1 MYVVSVYVTNDALA
15 VNKTFSYKYDEYIEN
30 FKRVK
35 VIFNHAKT
43 NGIVVDCVETDIEEF
58 EKTNGFKL
66 SPILEVLDSFPI
78 IDERQ
83 FELAKWLSKT
93 TISPFINCLNT
104 MLPKLLQTTKSFK
117 EPLKDELVYKANI
130 ECELTSKQHQVLSLI
145 RDGMKASEARK
156 LSISIFNKLREKGCI
171 YTTFVEKETLKSE
184 IIIND
189 NFKELTSDQEN
200 VYNEFLNSDKRIF
213 ELFGVTGSGK
223 TEVYLHLA
231 RHYLSMGKQVL
242 IMVPE
247 ISLTPQ
253 MINRV
258 KERFNDVIFYHS
270 ALSDNERYAQYKK
283 VKENKISIV
292 VGTRSSIFLPFN
304 DLGLIIV
311 DEEHDTSY
319 KQDNVPCYYG
329 KNVVIKRCIDFDC
342 KAIFASATPS
352 LDSYTRALKGE
363 YGLLRLP
370 NRINNTLPEIKLVDL
385 TKEIKKNHN
394 YIISKDLKEQIEF
407 TLNNN
412 KQVIILLNRR
422 GYAPIVK
429 CGDCGTTLMCKD
441 CDNPLNYH
449 KDINALKCHTCGRIY
464 KNVRYCPKC
473 NSDNLI
479 YYGFGTLK
487 VEEELRKLFPNAKI
501 DRMDRDT
508 TTRKDSHEEILKRFG
523 NKEVDILIGTQMI
536 AKGLDFPD
544 VTLVGILNADAGL
557 AHQDYNS
564 AKLTFDLLMQASGRS
579 GRADNKGLVLIQAFN
594 IEHYVLKAV
603 LKQDYDYFYRIEMN
617 YRHKTLYPPYAHLL
631 AIFISCEN
639 KELLDSSVDY
649 LMELVD
655 KLPYKHYRPLELNRI
670 KGKHRTRI
678 LISND
683 KLNPLINDVWDIID
697 KYLKQKGRA
706 SIKVDIDPLYLE

>member
-35 VIFNHAKT
+35 VIFNHVKT
-43 NGIVVDCVETDIEEF
+43 NGIVVACVETDIEEF

-83 FELAKWLSKT
+83 FELAKWLSRT

-117 EPLKDELVYKANI
+117 EPLKDELVYKTNI
-130 ECELTSKQHQVLSLI
+130 ECELTPKQHQVLSLI

-189 NFKELTSDQEN
+189 NFKELTSDQKN

-342 KAIFASATPS
+342 KAIFAGATPS

-449 KDINALKCHTCGRIY
+449 KDIDALKCHTCGRIY

-603 LKQDYDYFYRIEMN
+603 FKQDYDYFYRIEMN

>member
-43 NGIVVDCVETDIEEF
+43 NGIVVACVETDIEEF

-66 SPILEVLDSFPI
+66 SSILEVLDSFPI

-93 TISPFINCLNT
+93 TISPFINCLNS

-117 EPLKDELVYKANI
+117 EPPKDELVYKN
-130 ECELTSKQHQVLSLI
+130 EGDFDLTSKQKEIFLSI
-145 RDGMKASEARK
+145 HDGMKASEARK
-156 LSISIFNKLREKGCI
+156 LSISIFNKLREKECI

-283 VKENKISIV
+283 VKENKVSIV

-319 KQDNVPCYYG
+319 KQDNTPCYYA
-329 KNVVIKRCIDFDC
+329 KNVVIKRCLDFDC

-352 LDSYTRALKGE
+352 LDNYTRALKGE

-370 NRINNTLPEIKLVDL
+370 NRINNTLPEIELVDL

-449 KDINALKCHTCGRIY
+449 KDIDALKCHTCGRIY

-523 NKEVDILIGTQMI
+523 NKEIDILIGTQMI

-631 AIFISCEN
+631 AIFISSEN
-639 KELLDSSVDY
+639 KEMLDSSVEY
-649 LMELVD
+649 LMNLVD

-697 KYLKQKGRA
+697 KYLKEKGRA

>member
-15 VNKTFSYKYDEYIEN
+15 VNKTFSYKSDDYIEN

-35 VIFNHAKT
+35 VIFNHVKT
-43 NGIVVDCVETDIEEF
+43 NGIVVACVETDIEEF

-66 SPILEVLDSFPI
+66 SSILEVLDPFPI

-83 FELAKWLSKT
+83 FELAKWLSRT

-117 EPLKDELVYKANI
+117 EPPKDELVYKN
-130 ECELTSKQHQVLSLI
+130 EGDFDLTSKQEEIYSLI
-145 RDGMKASEARK
+145 YDGMKASDARK
-156 LSISIFNKLREKGCI
+156 LSRLIFNKLKEKGCI
-171 YTTFVEKETLKSE
+171 YTTFVEKETLKSNL
-184 IIIND
+184 IIND
-189 NFKELTSDQEN
+189 NFKELTSDQQN
-200 VYNEFLNSDKRIF
+200 VYDEFLNSDKRIF

-270 ALSDNERYAQYKK
+270 ALSDNERYGQYKK
-283 VKENKISIV
+283 VKENKVSIV

-319 KQDNVPCYYG
+319 KQDSTPCYYA
-329 KNVVIKRCIDFDC
+329 KNVVIKRCIDFNA

-363 YGLLRLP
+363 YGLLKLP
-370 NRINNTLPEIKLVDL
+370 NRINHTLPEIKLVDL
-385 TKEIKKNHN
+385 TCEIKQNHN

-449 KDINALKCHTCGRIY
+449 KDIDALKCHTCGRIY

-523 NKEVDILIGTQMI
+523 NKEIDILIGTQMI

-631 AIFISCEN
+631 TIFVSSEK

-649 LMELVD
+649 LTNLVD

-697 KYLKQKGRA
+697 KYLKEKGRA

>member
-43 NGIVVDCVETDIEEF
+43 NGIVIACVETDIEEF

-189 NFKELTSDQEN
+189 NFKELTSDQKN

-283 VKENKISIV
+283 VKENKVSIA

-449 KDINALKCHTCGRIY
+449 KDIDALKCHTCGRIY

-523 NKEVDILIGTQMI
+523 NKEIDILIGTQMI

-603 LKQDYDYFYRIEMN
+603 VKQDYDYFYRIEMN

-631 AIFISCEN
+631 AIFISSEN
-639 KELLDSSVDY
+639 KEMLDSSVEY
-649 LMELVD
+649 LMNLVD

>member
-43 NGIVVDCVETDIEEF
+43 NGIVVACVETDIEEF

-66 SPILEVLDSFPI
+66 SSILEVLDSFPI

-319 KQDNVPCYYG
+319 KQDNAPCYYG
-329 KNVVIKRCIDFDC
+329 KNVVIKRCIDFNA

-449 KDINALKCHTCGRIY
+449 KDIDALKCHTCGRIY

-523 NKEVDILIGTQMI
+523 NKEIDILIGTQMI

-603 LKQDYDYFYRIEMN
+603 VKQDYDYFYRIEMN
-617 YRHKTLYPPYAHLL
+617 YRHKTLYPPYAHLM
-631 AIFISCEN
+631 AIFISSEN
-639 KELLDSSVDY
+639 KEMLDSSVEY
-649 LMELVD
+649 LMNLVD

-697 KYLKQKGRA
+697 KYLKEKGRA

>member
-1 MYVVSVYVTNDALA
+1 
-15 VNKTFSYKYDEYIEN
+15 
-30 FKRVK
+30 
-35 VIFNHAKT
+35 
-43 NGIVVDCVETDIEEF
+43 
-58 EKTNGFKL
+58 
-66 SPILEVLDSFPI
+66 
-78 IDERQ
+78 
-83 FELAKWLSKT
+83 
-93 TISPFINCLNT
+93 
-104 MLPKLLQTTKSFK
+104 
-117 EPLKDELVYKANI
+117 
-130 ECELTSKQHQVLSLI
+130 
-145 RDGMKASEARK
+145 
-156 LSISIFNKLREKGCI
+156 
-171 YTTFVEKETLKSE
+171 
-184 IIIND
+184 
-189 NFKELTSDQEN
+189 
-200 VYNEFLNSDKRIF
+200 
-213 ELFGVTGSGK
+213 
-223 TEVYLHLA
+223 
-231 RHYLSMGKQVL
+231 
-242 IMVPE
+242 MVPE

-270 ALSDNERYAQYKK
+270 ALSDNERYRQYKK

-292 VGTRSSIFLPFN
+292 IGTRSSIFLPFN

-319 KQDNVPCYYG
+319 KQDNTPCYYA

-352 LDSYTRALKGE
+352 LDNYTRALKGE
-363 YGLLRLP
+363 YGLLKLP
-370 NRINNTLPEIKLVDL
+370 NRINHTLPEIKLVDL

-394 YIISKDLKEQIEF
+394 YIISKELKEEIEI
-407 TLNNN
+407 TLNNH

-441 CDNPLNYH
+441 CDSPLNYH
-449 KDINALKCHTCGRIY
+449 KDIDALKCHTCGRIY

-523 NKEVDILIGTQMI
+523 NKEIDILIGTQMI

-631 AIFISCEN
+631 GIFVSSEN
-639 KELLDSSVDY
+639 KEMLDSSVEY
-649 LMELVD
+649 LMNLVD

-697 KYLKQKGRA
+697 KYLKEKGRA

>member
-66 SPILEVLDSFPI
+66 SSILEILDSFPI

-93 TISPFINCLNT
+93 TISPFINCLNS

-117 EPLKDELVYKANI
+117 EPLKDELVYKTNI
-130 ECELTSKQHQVLSLI
+130 ECELSPKQHQVLSLI

-156 LSISIFNKLREKGCI
+156 LSISIFNKLREKECI

-189 NFKELTSDQEN
+189 NFKKLTSDQEN

-283 VKENKISIV
+283 VKENKVSIV

-319 KQDNVPCYYG
+319 KQDSVPCYYA
-329 KNVVIKRCIDFDC
+329 KNLVIKRCLDFDC

-352 LDSYTRALKGE
+352 LDNYTRALKGE
-363 YGLLRLP
+363 YGLLKLP
-370 NRINNTLPEIKLVDL
+370 NRINHTLPEIKLVDL

-449 KDINALKCHTCGRIY
+449 KDIDALKCHSCGRIY

-523 NKEVDILIGTQMI
+523 NKEIDILIGTQMI

-631 AIFISCEN
+631 GIFVSSEN
-639 KELLDSSVDY
+639 KEMLDSSVEY
-649 LMELVD
+649 LMNLVD

-697 KYLKQKGRA
+697 KYLKEKGRA